1 MNHRTSSN
9 SSCLAKTNR
18 GNPEW
23 TYFNQKINWWILLL
37 FCFMLYDFC
46 CVIKLDDPLRHSK
59 AYPIYRS
66 VPVSRGYRVEF
77 PREQTFKSF
86 RGARLSAWLDWN
98 LSVTDSKKTSH
109 WKCYFV
115 FGTSYFS
122 VYLTFIVNMRN
133 SS

>member
-1 MNHRTSSN
+1 MQYLYYFFISSSVSKIELVLPRKGNWFFEYMNHRTSSN

-86 RGARLSAWLDWN
+86 RGARLSA
-98 LSVTDSKKTSH
+98 
-109 WKCYFV
+109 
-115 FGTSYFS
+115 
-122 VYLTFIVNMRN
+122 
-133 SS
+133 